1 MPESKTIAVQISR
14 KAVDA
19 IIAEEISSLKYY
31 NHVHCRPSY
40 PGGDSGVTI
49 GIGYD
54 LGYNTRQ
61 QVIADWRGR
70 MPEPDLEVILACC
83 GKKGDEA
90 KLLCKAPRLQ
100 QIVVPYVEAYK
111 VFVSRTLPRFA
122 ALTLAIYPG
131 LEQLKPDAIGA
142 LVSMVYNRGNSLEGD
157 RRTEMKQIVPLVAAK
172 NYGAIAAQIV
182 KSKRLW
188 KDKGLDGL
196 LKRRDNEAA
205 LVLNAERS
213 YSADELITI
222 TLNP

>member
-1 MPESKTIAVQISR
+1 VPENKAIAIQVSR
-14 KAVDA
+14 KAIDA
-19 IIAEEISSLKYY
+19 IITEEISSLTYY

-70 MPEPDLEVILACC
+70 MPEPQLEVLLACC

-100 QIVVPYVEAYK
+100 EIVIPYVDAYK

-131 LEQLKPDAIGA
+131 LEALLPDAIGA
-142 LVSMVYNRGNSLEGD
+142 LISMVYNRGNSLEGD
-157 RRTEMKQIVPLVAAK
+157 RRIEMKQIVSLVAAK

-196 LKRRDNEAA
+196 LERRDNEAA
-205 LVLNAERS
+205 LVLNAQRT
-213 YSADELITI
+213 YSADELVTI
-222 TLNP
+222 NLNP